1 MLVQPVVAVEE
12 EELLAPEHAGEG
24 LAHHVGRVFR
34 HGWRRDRLVELVRF
48 AKPVGKDV
56 VEWLSEGFALR
67 TRRRAGEPQ
76 ANHLALTGTDGD
88 LVLRRD
94 LGALLAGVHSS
105 LVPLHHAVVDA
116 VLDVG
121 ALVLLPGEEQL
132 VVRFVLGEEQRHVA
146 FAGEGEL
153 TQQRMRDR
161 DRARARRALDL
172 LEARLHGRSVRIGDP
187 PRPVVAEPQRR
198 QEVQLGRVRSPVGRR
213 DLHQD
218 VVGAALGV
226 LHEDIEVPVVVEDP
240 RVEELVLHVVAVA
253 PAVRLHQVGVGI
265 GRLRVLV
272 EVLHVRVGRR
282 AVEVEVVFLNVLA
295 VVPLAVGQSEQPLLE
310 DRVLPVPQRQRK
322 AEALL
327 VVGYAGQPVFTPA
340 VGARA
345 GLIVGEEIPRV
356 AVLAVILADR
366 SPLALA
372 EVGPPFLPVDLLFAS
387 FLQSCGFGG
396 HGCLR

>member
-1 MLVQPVVAVEE
+1 M
-12 EELLAPEHAGEG
+12 
-24 LAHHVGRVFR
+24 
-34 HGWRRDRLVELVRF
+34 
-48 AKPVGKDV
+48 
-56 VEWLSEGFALR
+56 
-67 TRRRAGEPQ
+67 
-76 ANHLALTGTDGD
+76 
-88 LVLRRD
+88 
-94 LGALLAGVHSS
+94 
-105 LVPLHHAVVDA
+105 
-116 VLDVG
+116 
-121 ALVLLPGEEQL
+121 
-132 VVRFVLGEEQRHVA
+132 VRFVLGEEQRHVA
-146 FAGEGEL
+146 FAGEDEF

-161 DRARARRALDL
+161 DRARARRPLDL
-172 LEARLHGRSVRIGDP
+172 FEARLHGRSVRLGDP

-213 DLHQD
+213 DLHED

-226 LHEDIEVPVVVEDP
+226 LHEDVEVPVVVEDA

-282 AVEVEVVFLNVLA
+282 AVEVEVVLLHVLA
-295 VVPLAVGQSEQPLLE
+295 VVPLAVGQSEEPLLE

-327 VVGYAGQPVFTPA
+327 VVGDAGQPVFAPA

-345 GLIVGEEIPRV
+345 GLIVGEEIPGV

-372 EVGPPFLPVDLLFAS
+372 EVGPPFLPVDLLLAS
-387 FLQSCGFGG
+387 LLQSCGFGG
-396 HGCLR
+396 HGCLLWSVI